1 VKVATEEDV
10 TLPGR
15 VETAIIGAGHA
26 GLTMSW
32 YLGQAGRDHVLLD
45 RQSRSGGSWR
55 ERWDGFRLV
64 TPNWT
69 ASFPGNPYSGPDPD
83 GFMSRDEID
92 ARVAGYAEEI
102 RAPVEHDTDVLRLAA
117 RDGGGFELETSRGT
131 LTADEVVVA
140 TGSFHIPR
148 IPAIASE
155 LPGRLTQLHSHE
167 YRNERALPPGAVLIV
182 GSGQS
187 GCQIAEELAEAGR
200 RVYLSVGSAGRAPR
214 RYRGRDIF
222 RWLAM
227 LAAHGAEYGVPFPT
241 VDKLPDIRLRSA
253 ANPQLS
259 GHQGGHDVSLRQ
271 LARDGMRL
279 LHRIE
284 RVDGECLHLRPGLSA
299 TLALVD
305 GFFDQRFRPLIDRMI
320 DEAGIAA
327 PPDDRRADTF
337 EPPEVT
343 TLDLREAEIST
354 VIWATGY
361 RLDYRWL
368 AMPILDEYGFPRQR
382 RGVSDVPGLYFLGL
396 LWQHTQASATLFG
409 PRLDAPHLVAE
420 MGLPVPPD
428 VIDARVA

>member
-1 VKVATEEDV
+1 MV
-10 TLPGR
+10 LPSW

-32 YLGQAGRDHVLLD
+32 FLAQAGLDHVVLE
-45 RQSRSGGSWR
+45 RQSRPGGSWR
-55 ERWDGFRLV
+55 QRWDGFRLV
-64 TPNWT
+64 TPNWA
-69 ASFPGNPYSGPDPD
+69 ASFPGDAYDGPDPD
-83 GFMSRDEID
+83 GFMTRDEID
-92 ARVAGYAEEI
+92 DRVARYAERI
-102 RAPVEHDTDVLRLAA
+102 RAPVQHSTDVRRLAA
-117 RDGGGFELETSRGT
+117 RHGGGFELETSRGS
-131 LTADEVVVA
+131 LTAEQVVVA
-140 TGSFHIPR
+140 TGSFHVPR
-148 IPAIASE
+148 IPPIASE
-155 LPGRLTQLHSHE
+155 LPRRLTQLHSHD
-167 YRNERALPPGAVLIV
+167 YRNERSLPPGAILIV

-241 VDKLPDIRLRSA
+241 VDQLPDLRLRSA
-253 ANPQLS
+253 GNPQLS
-259 GHQGGHDVSLRQ
+259 GHKGGHDVNLRQ
-271 LARDGMRL
+271 MARDGTTL

-305 GFFDQRFRPLIDRMI
+305 GLFDQRFRPLIDRLI
-320 DEAGIAA
+320 DAAGIVA
-327 PPDDRRADTF
+327 PPDDRIQDTF
-337 EPPEVT
+337 DPAEVAA
-343 TLDLREAEIST
+343 LDLCEAGIST

-382 RGVSDVPGLYFLGL
+382 RGVGDVPGLYFLGL
-396 LWQHTQASATLFG
+396 LWQHSQASATLFG
-409 PRLDAPHLVAE
+409 PRLDAPLLVAE
-420 MGLPVPPD
+420 MGLTVPRDAID
-428 VIDARVA
+428 VRLG